1 MLRRVE
7 VLDRRR
13 EKSLQV
19 LCSVRR
25 ARTTFRRNVGQVSH
39 RSEERAIC
47 LLDYIDEISS
57 TGHGEKNERTDAE
70 TPETIRDVLARRSVV
85 LKITTL
91 ESAPMSLC
99 LRNVPFQSAL
109 CAARFRP
116 GIRRSLL
123 SIGIGALLACA
134 PIAPVS
140 AADSGL
146 TWNGITLYGAFD
158 IGVSYQ
164 THGAPLSQDWFVGV
178 QYLIDRKGNKSI
190 TSIAP
195 NGLSQSKLGLRGKEA
210 LSDDLS
216 FVFDVET
223 GFDPQSGHLADAL
236 ASLTHNNGKPLTVQT
251 SAGDSSRAG
260 QLFNGPAV
268 AGLSSPRWGTATLG
282 RNNTLLLDNILKYD
296 PMGGSYAF
304 SLIGLSGVVAGM
316 GTTQDARL
324 DGSLKYL
331 YSTEAFHAGFL
342 YQPGKTDSSPGK
354 AWQGNVGFEYAGFSV
369 DGIYGHKNDALSAS
383 SLSVAQAT
391 TAPHDSLASTIS
403 DNTSYTLAGSYKAG
417 PWKLCFGYEHMKYE
431 NPSNPL
437 EAGFSGLGGYLISF
451 TNNTAFPKPKVL
463 QASWA
468 A

>member
-1 MLRRVE
+1 MSSHPE
-7 VLDRRR
+7 PAARRR
-13 EKSLQV
+13 APRLPPRPENLG
-19 LCSVRR
+19 RR
-25 ARTTFRRNVGQVSH
+25 LVPALV
-39 RSEERAIC
+39 A
-47 LLDYIDEISS
+47 
-57 TGHGEKNERTDAE
+57 
-70 TPETIRDVLARRSVV
+70 VLAV
-85 LKITTL
+85 
-91 ESAPMSLC
+91 A
-99 LRNVPFQSAL
+99 
-109 CAARFRP
+109 
-116 GIRRSLL
+116 
-123 SIGIGALLACA
+123 SIGPAM
-134 PIAPVS
+134 
-140 AADSGL
+140 AADSAL

-178 QYLIDRKGNKSI
+178 QYLIDKKSNKSI

-210 LSDDLS
+210 LNDELA

-236 ASLTHNNGKPLTVQT
+236 KSLTHNNGKPLAQQT

-260 QLFNGPAV
+260 QWFNGVAV
-268 AGLSSPRWGTATLG
+268 AGLSSPAWGTATLG

-316 GTTQDARL
+316 GSTQDARL

-331 YSTEAFHAGFL
+331 YSAQAFHAGFL

-354 AWQGNVGFEYAGFSV
+354 AWQGNVGLEYAGFSV
-369 DGIYGHKNDALSAS
+369 DGIYGHKDDAISAS
-383 SLSVAQAT
+383 SLSVAQAAV
-391 TAPHDSLASTIS
+391 APHDSLAGIIS

-417 PWKLCFGYEHMKYE
+417 PWKVGLGHEHIKYE

-437 EAGFSGLGGYLISF
+437 DAGFSGLGGYLVSF
-451 TNNTAFPKPKVL
+451 TNNAAFPKPKVL
-463 QASWA
+463 QASWGGVKYLITPDFDVTGAFYHYDQNSYGLKHCSDTSA
-468 A
+468 ATCSGTYDVYSAMADYRLNPRFDVYGGVMYSKVGGGQAAGYLHDSNISPTVGLRFRF